1 MHPASR
7 LSSRRFTGF
16 SLALATILAGGAA
29 AGIALGSAAPA
40 GAATRGPS
48 APLAA
53 SFSVAGELDGVAATS
68 AGNAW
73 AVGGTSSGQSL
84 IAHWNGTSWKQAS
97 SSGLP
102 AGELAAVA
110 ATSARN
116 AWAVGGTSSGQSLI
130 LHWNGTSWKRVAS
143 AGAAGSLTAVAATS
157 AGNAWAV
164 GDTSGGRSLIL
175 HWNGASWKRVPG
187 PSTAGAVYLSSVAAT
202 SGRNA
207 WAVGYVP
214 TSSYGPAGLILH
226 WNGTAWKRVPTPTP
240 TYGKYG
246 YALFGVATTSAA
258 TAWAVGCTD
267 GCPLGGTPLIERW
280 NGTSW
285 KQAAAP
291 TTPYSLYNLRAVA
304 ASSAGN
310 VWTVGGGG
318 PVTAEAA
325 ATAHWNGRAW
335 TLGRGIRDAGLMGI
349 ATTSATSAWAVGGTT
364 RGRTLILHWNGKTW
378 S

>member
-1 MHPASR
+1 MHSASR

-29 AGIALGSAAPA
+29 AGLALGSAAPA

-48 APLAA
+48 ASPAA
-53 SFSVAGELDGVAATS
+53 SLSIAGELDG
-68 AGNAW
+68 
-73 AVGGTSSGQSL
+73 
-84 IAHWNGTSWKQAS
+84 
-97 SSGLP
+97 
-102 AGELAAVA
+102 
-110 ATSARN
+110 
-116 AWAVGGTSSGQSLI
+116 
-130 LHWNGTSWKRVAS
+130 
-143 AGAAGSLTAVAATS
+143 VAATS

-175 HWNGASWKRVPG
+175 HWNGTSWKRVPG
-187 PSTAGAVYLSSVAAT
+187 PSTTGAVYLSSVAAT

-246 YALFGVATTSAA
+246 YALFGVATSAV

-267 GCPLGGTPLIERW
+267 GCPVGGTPLIERW

-291 TTPYSLYNLRAVA
+291 ATPYGLYNLRAVA

-318 PVTAEAA
+318 PATGEVA

-335 TLGRGIRDAGLMGI
+335 TLGKGILDAGLTGI
-349 ATTSATSAWAVGGTT
+349 ATTSATGAWAVGGTT
-364 RGRTLILHWNGKTW
+364 SGRTLILHWNGKTW